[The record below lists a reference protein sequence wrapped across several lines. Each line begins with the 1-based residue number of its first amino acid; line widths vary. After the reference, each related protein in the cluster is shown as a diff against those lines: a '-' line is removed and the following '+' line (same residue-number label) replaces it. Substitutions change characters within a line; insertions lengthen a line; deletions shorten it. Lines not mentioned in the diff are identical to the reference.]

1 MKVFCPTCEKETEC
15 NLPIEVYTC
24 TECNEDFADYDNPLI
39 TKLES
44 EVERLQIADMT
55 TRISELEE
63 ASRWIPVSERLPEVV
78 ELVLC
83 YAPHFHSVEIRWSD
97 KIGEAVKY
105 WRPMPDAPQEGEG

>member
-1 MKVFCPTCEKETEC
+1 MKIFKSSQAKLAVKQLKEPDQLIHRLRMINDEHVNRYN
-15 NLPIEVYTC
+15 NLR
-24 TECNEDFADYDNPLI
+24 A
-39 TKLES
+39 KL
-44 EVERLQIADMT
+44 ADMT